1 VNEPAA
7 YEPAIDL
14 PAIAGLGLSHL
25 QVPADFAAMTEV
37 ANSSRIAA
45 GDAFITTVEDMVAA
59 YAHLANCD
67 LARDAFTVTID
78 GRLIGYARC
87 FWYDERAGGRVYQS
101 VCFLDPAWR
110 RRGIGW
116 AMLRS
121 LEARIGQIAAADPA
135 SPAWLQVH
143 GDTADDGRAA
153 LLRKAGYEPARYHYT
168 MVRPD
173 LDELAAAPLP
183 VGLQIRNVQPEEMR
197 AIWAADQEAFAD
209 HWGAWIA
216 SESDYEEFRD
226 SPMTDTTLWRIAW
239 DRDQVAGQVRSY
251 INHEENERYGRRRG
265 WVEHISVRRPWRRR
279 GLAQALIAASL
290 PLLLGHGMTEAAL
303 SVDTENPSGALRL
316 YERMGF
322 KPIGREAHYR
332 KPLG

>member
-1 VNEPAA
+1 MPEAPL

-14 PAIAGLGLSHL
+14 PPIEGVSLRHMR
-25 QVPADFAAMTEV
+25 VPEDFAAMTEV
-37 ANSSRIAA
+37 ANSSRIAS
-45 GDAFITTVEDMVAA
+45 GEAFLTTVEDMVAA

-67 LARDAFTVTID
+67 LARDAFTVTAD
-78 GRLIGYARC
+78 GHLVGYARC
-87 FWYDERAGGRVYQS
+87 FWYDERAGDRVYQS
-101 VCFLDPAWR
+101 VCFLDPTWR

-121 LEARIGQIAAADPA
+121 LEARIGEIAAAAPKT
-135 SPAWLQVH
+135 PAWLQVH
-143 GDTADDGRAA
+143 GDPADDGRAA
-153 LLRKAGYEPARYHYT
+153 LLRKAGYTPARYHYA
-168 MVRPD
+168 MARRD
-173 LDELAAAPLP
+173 LADRADAPLP
-183 VGLQIRNVQPEEMR
+183 VGLEIRDVRPEHLP

-209 HWGAWIA
+209 HWGAWLA
-216 SESDYEEFRD
+216 SEADYEEFRN

-239 DRDQVAGQVRSY
+239 DQDEVAGQVRSF
-251 INHEENERYGRRRG
+251 INAEENEQYDRRRG

-290 PLLLGHGMTEAAL
+290 PLIRARGMTEAAL

-322 KPIGREAHYR
+322 RQIGLEAHYR
-332 KPLG
+332 RSLG